1 VTKLKTLGVLLD
13 AAMIMLVVFMVVFLF
28 VMANDMAKENEK
40 HWPPPGGIPE
50 HVYERLLNGDGQWE

>member
-1 VTKLKTLGVLLD
+1 MTKLKTLGVLLD

-50 HVYERLLNGDGQWE
+50 NVYERLLNGDGQWE